1 MYDAPEGSMYGRQK
15 KNSGVDLRV
24 GELDWQGTDDGIK

>member
-15 KNSGVDLRV
+15 RKFRSRP
-24 GELDWQGTDDGIK
+24 QSRGTGLAWDR